1 MDARA
6 PGPVDFKLS
15 DPVELS
21 RNMTRAFESATR
33 IAALMA
39 GQRTGVQREFETQVT
54 PIDLVIKT
62 FNEVARVYLT
72 NPQKLAHANLR
83 LWQAYASLWQN
94 FWRRL
99 QGETV
104 MPVAVPDRGDKRFKD
119 PDWDTNHVFDFL
131 KQSYLITA
139 NWAKDLVADADELD
153 EHTRHKARFYTE
165 QIMNALSPSNFA
177 LTNPEVLKLTLATNG
192 RNLVEGLERLEGDLE
207 AGGGR
212 LRISQVDAKA
222 FAIGKNLAMT
232 PGKVIFENDVFQLI
246 QYEPATEKVR
256 EIPLLIVPP
265 WINKYYILD
274 LSERKS
280 FIKWA
285 VAQGLTV
292 FVVSWINPDE
302 RQAYKTFA
310 DYMREGF
317 LTAVEVTLKATR
329 QKKVNVA
336 GYCVG
341 GTLVAAS
348 LAYMA
353 QRRDERVNS
362 ATFLAA
368 QVDFEKAGDLKVF
381 VDEEQVRWIEER
393 MAEKGY
399 LPGRRMADAFNLL
412 RSNDLIWSY
421 VINNYLLGKP
431 PMAFDLLYWNSDGT
445 CMPANVH
452 SFYLRECYLHNRL
465 SKGQMT
471 LDGVRLDL
479 GKVKMPIYNLGTKE
493 DHISPL
499 SSVLRLGHYFLGPV
513 RLVVAASGHIAG
525 VINPPEAQKYQ
536 YWTNEDGAPTLE
548 EWFAGAQE
556 HPGSWWPD
564 WLKWIGQY
572 SGKWVKARTPG
583 GGRYNPIED
592 APGRYVKRTVE

>member
-6 PGPVDFKLS
+6 PGLIDFRLS
-15 DPVELS
+15 DPIELS
-21 RNMTRAFESATR
+21 RNMARALETGAR
-33 IAALMA
+33 IATLMA
-39 GQRTGVQREFETQVT
+39 GQHNGGQREWEAQIT
-54 PIDLVIKT
+54 PIDVVIRT
-62 FNEVARVYLT
+62 FTDVARVYFA
-72 NPQKLAHANLR
+72 NPHKLVQANLR
-83 LWQAYASLWQN
+83 LWQAYARLWEQ

-99 QGETV
+99 QGETAPPVV
-104 MPVAVPDRGDKRFKD
+104 MPERGDKRFKD
-119 PDWDTNHVFDFL
+119 PDWDSNPVFDFL

-139 NWAKDLVADADELD
+139 NWSKDLVRDADELD
-153 EHTRHKARFYTE
+153 EHTRHKARFYVE

-177 LTNPEVLKLTLATNG
+177 LTNPEVLKLMLATNG
-192 RNLVEGLERLEGDLE
+192 RNLVDGLERLERDLE

-212 LRISQVDAKA
+212 LRISQVDARPFELGRNIA
-222 FAIGKNLAMT
+222 TT

-246 QYEPATEKVR
+246 QYEPMTEKVR
-256 EIPLLIVPP
+256 EAPLLIVPP

-274 LSERKS
+274 LSEKKS
-280 FIKWA
+280 LIRWA

-292 FVVSWINPDE
+292 FVISWINPDE
-302 RQAYKTFA
+302 TQAHKTFA
-310 DYMREGF
+310 DYMKEGF
-317 LTAVEVTLKATR
+317 LTALDVTLKATR
-329 QKKVNVA
+329 QKKANVV

-353 QRRDERVNS
+353 QKGDQRVNS
-362 ATFLAA
+362 ASFLAA
-368 QVDFEKAGDLKVF
+368 QVDFEKAGDLKVY
-381 VDEEQVRWIEER
+381 VDEDQVRWIEAR

-421 VINNYLLGKP
+421 VINNYLLGKD

-479 GKVKMPIYNLGTKE
+479 HKVKLPVYNLATKD

-499 SSVLRLGHYFLGPV
+499 ASVFRLGHFFGGPA

-525 VINPPEAQKYQ
+525 VVNPPAAQKYQ

-548 EWFAGAQE
+548 EWWADASE

-564 WLKWIGQY
+564 WLAWLDKY
-572 SGKWVKARTPG
+572 SGKWVKARVPG
-583 GGRYNPIED
+583 GGRFNAIED
-592 APGRYVKRTVE
+592 APGRYVKRKAD